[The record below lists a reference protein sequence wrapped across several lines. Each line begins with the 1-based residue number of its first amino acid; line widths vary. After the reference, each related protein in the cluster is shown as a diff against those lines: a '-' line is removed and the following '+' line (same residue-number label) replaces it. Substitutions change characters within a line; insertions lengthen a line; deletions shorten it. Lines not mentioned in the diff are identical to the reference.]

1 MHLAIQFVSVE
12 GAPVEKPA
20 RIGQELSRARL
31 VGSGRGG
38 RSARDQGIA
47 IALVDHLGS
56 DGARSRYVIEG
67 GPPVPDFAYSPWLT
81 ANLTLD
87 RWPAERGAPVAW
99 DNVIVDSPSLGYVVA
114 THQSLRTHIPQTVW
128 TYYWALCDQ
137 APKPARQWLLLVRA
151 DVEPENG
158 GCHIEERRLA
168 YGDAFEVADET
179 GMRLIVVPC
188 GKTGAYNMPFA
199 IYGGRGDRISRT
211 VFPLKFSETTGDTAF
226 NIRYDATQR
235 LFTSFVKGRG
245 MGDCGSYYAWHI
257 AEPGSADLLVLEEVR
272 IKEECDAKA
281 DGGPATWPLAWKR
294 Q

>member
-1 MHLAIQFVSVE
+1 MVRSMWMRERLIAA
-12 GAPVEKPA
+12 GAAAVLT
-20 RIGQELSRARL
+20 GLGC
-31 VGSGRGG
+31 GSAEASPTVRPIT
-38 RSARDQGIA
+38 R
-47 IALVDHLGS
+47 
-56 DGARSRYVIEG
+56 
-67 GPPVPDFAYSPWLT
+67 FADLP
-81 ANLTLD
+81 
-87 RWPAERGAPVAW
+87 EV
-99 DNVIVDSPSLGYVVA
+99 
-114 THQSLRTHIPQTVW
+114 
-128 TYYWALCDQ
+128 
-137 APKPARQWLLLVRA
+137 VRA
-151 DVEPENG
+151 DLEPENG

-188 GKTGAYNMPFA
+188 GETGAYNMPFA